1 MAYLLVRHQVKN
13 FSSWKDSFIEH
24 RLTRHKS
31 GSRGGFVF
39 RNADK
44 PDEVFMLLEWDDHE
58 GSREFVQSSNL
69 KEEMERSGVCDEPD
83 FYFLEDVAQ
92 PTM

>member
-24 RLTRHKS
+24 RLIRQKS
-31 GSRGGFVF
+31 GSSGGFVF

-44 PDEVFMLLEWDDHE
+44 PDEVIILLEWDDHE
-58 GSREFVQSSNL
+58 GSREFVQSNDL

-83 FYFLEDVAQ
+83 FCFLEEVAR
-92 PTM
+92 PAM

>member
-1 MAYLLVRHQVKN
+1 MAYLLIRHQVKN
-13 FSSWKDSFIEH
+13 YSAWKDSFIED
-24 RLTRHKS
+24 RLTRRKS

-44 PDEVFMLLEWDDHE
+44 PDEVFILLEWDNHE
-58 GSREFVQSSNL
+58 SSRDFVQSGDW

>member
-13 FSSWKDSFIEH
+13 YSSWKDSFIEH
-24 RLTRHKS
+24 RLNRQKS

-44 PDEVFMLLEWDDHE
+44 PDEVLILLEWDDQE
-58 GSREFVQSSNL
+58 GSREFAQSSDL
-69 KEEMERSGVCDEPD
+69 KEAMERAGVCDEPD
-83 FYFLEDVAQ
+83 VYFLEEVAR
-92 PTM
+92 PAM